1 MIAALQSIYNSVVNF
16 FTAIW
21 NWLTNGGIYDVIV
34 WAYAQW
40 IEYYTLASL
49 KFKLFALNLGWD
61 VAKTFIIDMQLS
73 QKLAAFFALLP
84 SDVAVNVTALRI
96 PEGIGLILTAYIT
109 RYVLRFIPGGH

>member
-1 MIAALQSIYNSVVNF
+1 MIAALQSLYTSVVNF
-16 FTAIW
+16 FSAVW
-21 NWLTNGGIYDVIV
+21 NWITSGLYDSIV
-34 WAYAQW
+34 WAYTQW

-73 QKLAAFFALLP
+73 QKLSAFFALLP

-109 RYVLRFIPGGH
+109 RYVLRFIPGGS